1 MGAYNRTN
9 GEACCASKTL
19 LEEILRKEW
28 GFNGYVVS
36 DCGAIADIF
45 LHHKM
50 VETGEEAAAMA
61 INAGCDLFCRTIDPS
76 IKKGKRW
83 QWIKDAV
90 EKKFLAED
98 IINKSLNRLFTARFL
113 LGMFDPPEMVPYA
126 QIPFEVNDSEEHRAL
141 ATQAARE
148 SIVLLKNENNI
159 LPLDKNIRSIALIGP
174 SADGLDVLVGNY
186 HGDPSRHTTF
196 LQGIKNKVPSTEV
209 YYAKGC
215 DLIDKFKDGF
225 NEAIEVVKKSDIII
239 MVLGISAQFE
249 SEEGAG
255 QRSEAK
261 GDRIDLNLPGV
272 QEELLKE
279 IHAIGKPIILVL
291 TSGSALSVNFANEH
305 LPAILEVWYPGEE
318 GGTALADII
327 FGDYN
332 PAGRLPVTFYTSVD
346 QVPDFRNYSMDG
358 RTYRY
363 FEGTPL
369 YSFGY
374 GLSYTTFKYSN
385 LEIPEKAKTDD
396 SVTLRVDIENIGKRL
411 GDEVVQV
418 YLSKRAISSKA
429 PIRELQGFERI
440 TLKIGEKKTVSF
452 TLTPKNLSIFDENGN
467 QIVKPG
473 KISISIGGCQPGF
486 SKDNENI
493 IEGSL
498 EITGEILK
506 IS

>member
-1 MGAYNRTN
+1 
-9 GEACCASKTL
+9 
-19 LEEILRKEW
+19 
-28 GFNGYVVS
+28 
-36 DCGAIADIF
+36 
-45 LHHKM
+45 
-50 VETGEEAAAMA
+50 
-61 INAGCDLFCRTIDPS
+61 DPS

-90 EKKFLAED
+90 EKGLLTKNTID
-98 IINKSLNRLFTARFL
+98 KSLNRLFTARFL
-113 LGMFDPPEMVPYA
+113 LGMFDPPEMVPYT

-159 LPLDKNIRSIALIGP
+159 LPLDKNIRAIAVMGP
-174 SADGLDVLVGNY
+174 SADDLDVLVGNY
-186 HGDPSRHTTF
+186 HGNPSRHTTF
-196 LQGIKNKVPSTEV
+196 LQGIKNKVASSTEV

-215 DLIDKFKDGF
+215 DLIDKSKDEF
-225 NEAIEVVKKSDIII
+225 NEAIEIAKKSDIII
-239 MVLGISAQFE
+239 MILGISTQFE

-261 GDRIDLNLPGV
+261 GDRIDLNLPKV

-279 IHAIGKPIILVL
+279 IHAIGKPIILAL
-291 TSGSALSVNFANEH
+291 TSGSALSVNFANKH
-305 LPAILEVWYPGEE
+305 IPAILEVWYPGEE

-332 PAGRLPVTFYTSVD
+332 PAGRLPVTFYKSID
-346 QVPDFRNYSMDG
+346 QVPDFRDYSMDG

-363 FEGTPL
+363 FEGPPL

-374 GLSYTTFKYSN
+374 GLSYTKFKYSN
-385 LEIPEKAKTDD
+385 LQIPRSARTDD
-396 SVTLRVDIENIGKRL
+396 SITLRIDVENIGKRL
-411 GDEVVQV
+411 GDEIIQI
-418 YLSKRAISSKA
+418 YLNKRNISSNA

-440 TLKIGEKKTVSF
+440 TLKVGEKKTVAF
-452 TLTPKNLSIFDENGN
+452 TLISKNLSIFDGNGN

-473 KISISIGGCQPGF
+473 KISVSIGGCQPGF
-486 SKDNENI
+486 SEDNENI
-493 IEGSL
+493 IEGSF